1 MARTQKS
8 VTLDALRAVTID
20 RLEAFRRV
28 IEEGGYAAAAP
39 GNPVRQS
46 LLNRQVHALAKSL
59 GAELTRI
66 ERGRVVS
73 TAEGARLL
81 AVVNDLFEGLA
92 RVAEPAEGAPVEV
105 SLSAGDSVLQWLV
118 TPLLPALFEDHPQVR
133 LSLAASADAVSDVQ
147 QGRVHLGI
155 ARSDA
160 VSDALHGVT
169 LGRVPYGVF
178 IPRGLDPQGGALS
191 ERLARVPLVRV
202 PSDSRVWDAL
212 FEGKTPRVALS
223 CETFP
228 QAARA
233 VATGRYAA
241 VLPLMA
247 RSGLDAEVLAVA
259 SVNEPRLALVGRRK
273 TLDGSP
279 ALRAFF
285 DALASAL
292 REAARGLSSPPS
304 RPRR

>member
-8 VTLDALRAVTID
+8 VTLDAVRAVTID
-20 RLEAFRRV
+20 RLEAFRLV
-28 IEEGGYAAAAP
+28 IEQGGYAAAAP

-59 GAELTRI
+59 GANLTRI
-66 ERGRVVS
+66 ERGRVLP

-81 AVVNDLFEGLA
+81 VVVNDLFEGLA
-92 RVAEPAEGAPVEV
+92 RVAEPTEDAPVEV
-105 SLSAGDSVLQWLV
+105 SLAGGDSALQWLV
-118 TPLLPALFEDHPQVR
+118 VPALPALLEAHPRVR
-133 LSLAASADAVSDVQ
+133 LSLAASADAASDVQ

-155 ARSDA
+155 ARNER
-160 VSDALHGVT
+160 VSDTLRGVT
-169 LGRVPYGVF
+169 LGRVPYGAF
-178 IPRGLDPQGGALS
+178 IPRGLDPQGGPLA
-191 ERLARVPLVRV
+191 ERLARVPLARV
-202 PSDSRVWDAL
+202 TSDSRVWDAL
-212 FEGKTPRVALS
+212 FEGRTPRVALS

-241 VLPLMA
+241 ILPLMA
-247 RSGLDAEVLAVA
+247 RSGLDAEVVAVP
-259 SVNEPRLALVGRRK
+259 SSHEPRLGLVARSK
-273 TLDGSP
+273 TLDASP
-279 ALRAFF
+279 ALRAFY

-292 REAARGLSSPPS
+292 QQAVRGLSSSTP